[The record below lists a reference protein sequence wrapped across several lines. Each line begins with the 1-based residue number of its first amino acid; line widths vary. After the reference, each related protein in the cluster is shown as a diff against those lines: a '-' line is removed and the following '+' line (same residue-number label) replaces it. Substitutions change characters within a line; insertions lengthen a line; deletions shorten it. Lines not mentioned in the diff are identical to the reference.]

1 MQNIITNNP
10 RGNLM
15 SVDKDNLI
23 KDMFN
28 LIGIAH
34 AEAQA
39 IRALDIS
46 SQLKK
51 NFDNLSDENQ
61 EFEKIFFQMITENT
75 SFEDFL
81 EMDQIEKEKFI
92 SNLKSKLAIN

>member
-1 MQNIITNNP
+1 
-10 RGNLM
+10 M

>member
-1 MQNIITNNP
+1 
-10 RGNLM
+10 M

-61 EFEKIFFQMITENT
+61 EILDIETPFDMEKIMTQ
-75 SFEDFL
+75 DGPW
-81 EMDQIEKEKFI
+81 EKKC
-92 SNLKSKLAIN
+92 